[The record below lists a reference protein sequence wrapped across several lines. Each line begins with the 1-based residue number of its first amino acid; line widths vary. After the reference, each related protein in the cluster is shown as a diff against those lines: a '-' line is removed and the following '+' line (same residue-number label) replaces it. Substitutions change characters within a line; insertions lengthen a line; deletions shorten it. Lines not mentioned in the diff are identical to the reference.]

1 MYYIKIENGTAVGY
15 PMTEQSVRELNPSV
29 SLPLEI
35 DPAELLTLGY
45 APYQR
50 TVPPQTSR
58 YETAAEITP
67 TFDGTI
73 AMQTFEVRAMSEQ
86 EKSVIDAAA
95 LAEVRLIQRTLLSDC
110 DWTEMP
116 SVQSKHTQEW
126 IDAWA
131 AYRTA
136 VRDVDKQESWPFD
149 IEWPKV
155 PTVAN

>member
-1 MYYIKIENGTAVGY
+1 MYYIKIENGTPVGY

-50 TVPPQTSR
+50 TVPPQTGR
-58 YETAAEITP
+58 YERAAEVTP
-67 TFDGTI
+67 FFDGTV
-73 AMQTFEVRAMSEQ
+73 AMQTYEVQQMADQ
-86 EKSVIDAAA
+86 EKSVIDANA
-95 LAEVRLIQRTLLSDC
+95 LIEARLIQRTLLTDC

-131 AYRTA
+131 NYRTA
-136 VRDVDKQESWPFD
+136 IRDVDKQGSWPFD
-149 IEWPKV
+149 IEWPKA
-155 PTVAN
+155 PTDAN